1 MVTRLQVKV
10 KTFFTETQEMS
21 ENSEQNPSNP
31 GLIGPEQTRRG
42 LLVGLLG
49 VLVSIEAL
57 LVTAGAMYFLSRIFG
72 DSPENL
78 SGAIVIFAI
87 TLIIGLGLIA
97 TAIATFK
104 SKSWVTG
111 AIVTWQ
117 ILQIAVAI
125 SFIQG
130 LPEWQLAGW
139 VLAVLSLSVGFLVLK
154 QLIETNKSNR
164 ITR

>member
-21 ENSEQNPSNP
+21 ENSELNPTIP
-31 GLIGPEQTRRG
+31 GLNGQKQPRQQ
-42 LLVGLLG
+42 LLVALLG

-57 LVTAGAMYFLSRIFG
+57 LVAAGAIYFLSRIFMEK
-72 DSPENL
+72 PENL

-87 TLIIGLGLIA
+87 TVIIASGLVA
-97 TAIATFK
+97 TAFETFK
-104 SKSWVTG
+104 AKSWTRG

-117 ILQIAVAI
+117 IMQFVVAT

-130 LPEWQLAGW
+130 ITVWQPVGW
-139 VLAVLSLSVGFLVLK
+139 LLIVLAVGTSVLLFSRPVFTAMTAEK
-154 QLIETNKSNR
+154 
-164 ITR
+164 